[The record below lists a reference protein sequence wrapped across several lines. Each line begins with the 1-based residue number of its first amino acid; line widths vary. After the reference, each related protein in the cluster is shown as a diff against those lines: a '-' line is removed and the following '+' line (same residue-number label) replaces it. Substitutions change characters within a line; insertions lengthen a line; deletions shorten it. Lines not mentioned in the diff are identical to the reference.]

1 MLLIFYMLICFFAST
16 ALYCVFLPSPN
27 NWWYVLWVVCG
38 ILTMLV
44 MFVLLLALNL
54 FIFKITKP
62 QNRFKHWVLW
72 QYVDLI
78 LIFFNIK
85 LEIEGKENIP
95 ADPVVVYANHK
106 SMLDPVILFYV
117 YRMCNKSIISAV
129 GKSTLNKVG
138 FMHRLMNYMGAISI
152 NRENDREAA
161 KEMIVGIKRIKE
173 TKMGYIIFPEG
184 GIKTRD
190 TEEMVEVKAGAYKL
204 ATKAGAAISP
214 VSIIGTSK
222 FKHMNKFKAN
232 RCKIIIHK
240 PIYKEEYDKLNTQ
253 ELGEKVFEI
262 VNAGV
267 RDGQSN

>member
-1 MLLIFYMLICFFAST
+1 MLICFFAST

-44 MFVLLLALNL
+44 MFVLLLGLNL

-204 ATKAGAAISP
+204 ATKAGATISP

>member
-44 MFVLLLALNL
+44 MFVLLLGLNL

-85 LEIEGKENIP
+85 IEIEGKENIP